1 MPSEK
6 KIMSVLGPTAVL
18 SGIVYNQNL
27 SFKQRERE
35 QKEGEGERGEGERGS
50 SVSRFI
56 VCGHNSINLNHRN
69 AFLIQ

>member
-27 SFKQRERE
+27 SFKQRERGS
-35 QKEGEGERGEGERGS
+35 KRRERGRGVREREGA
-50 SVSRFI
+50 
-56 VCGHNSINLNHRN
+56 VCLGLLFVDIIL
-69 AFLIQ
+69 LI